1 MAPLILNFC
10 SRTVVFSFTSRSL
23 PPPAAKN
30 TSINLGTPEP
40 AWKFGRTEKSA
51 ALVGSRAHCLLARS
65 IFTVLI
71 ELSLHNSFVWMLI
84 DLDSNL
90 LLRIILSQ
98 LKVVSLRFAVSGW
111 FLAGDIRCDIDTV
124 YKSIRADTTVLILP
138 VLKASRNDVLRYRK
152 QVAELCETEWT

>member
-1 MAPLILNFC
+1 
-10 SRTVVFSFTSRSL
+10 
-23 PPPAAKN
+23 
-30 TSINLGTPEP
+30 
-40 AWKFGRTEKSA
+40 
-51 ALVGSRAHCLLARS
+51 
-65 IFTVLI
+65 
-71 ELSLHNSFVWMLI
+71 MLI